1 VLPLPSFWPQR
12 LIVLSISAALF
23 IVACATPGL
32 YITST
37 NAPPGPWL
45 GIHILVIGWTA
56 FFVGQF
62 AWLANCL
69 LLAAAVLFMFRRWML
84 TIALSLLALPI
95 AAQTFMLIGQDLPA
109 DEAGVNRMQ
118 VTAVGI
124 AFYFWIASLV
134 VPILGA
140 LWLRQRAGE

>member
-1 VLPLPSFWPQR
+1 VLPLPSLWPQR
-12 LIVLSISAALF
+12 LIVLAICASLF

-32 YITST
+32 YLTST
-37 NAPPGPWL
+37 NAPPDHWL
-45 GIHILVIGWTA
+45 GVHILVIGWTA

-69 LLAAAVLFMFRRWML
+69 LLAAVVLFILRRWML
-84 TIALSLLALPI
+84 TIVILLLALPV
-95 AAQTFMLIGQDLPA
+95 AGQTLMLFGQDLPA

-124 AFYFWIASLV
+124 GFYFWIASLV
-134 VPILGA
+134 VPIFGA
-140 LWLRQRAGE
+140 LWLRQRAR